1 MTFWVRFLEIS
12 GNFHQEPDVYTT
24 SFHHVF
30 TTFHYIYTTFTPWI
44 YTTWNFHNIF
54 SLCFHHKFTPQRDE
68 QTPWG
73 HTDRFSLQI
82 YTTNLHYEFSPH
94 ISLSWECDLGDKQ
107 TKISL
112 ETVVSSNIL
121 IHSSGNSVKKGC
133 TDKFSPHGV
142 KINKFTPH
150 VVKILSCKSISF
162 HHIMLI
168 SW

>member
-1 MTFWVRFLEIS
+1 M
-12 GNFHQEPDVYTT
+12 
-24 SFHHVF
+24 F
-30 TTFHYIYTTFTPWI
+30 TRHLFTMFSLLFTTFTPHI
-44 YTTWNFHNIF
+44 HHEFPPQEIFKTSFHYVFTTNLHHRGTNRQGWTDSMGTHRQIF
-54 SLCFHHKFTPQRDE
+54 TTDLHHKFTLRIF
-68 QTPWG
+68 T
-73 HTDRFSLQI
+73 TDLTLMRVWFR
-82 YTTNLHYEFSPH
+82 
-94 ISLSWECDLGDKQ
+94 GQ

-133 TDKFSPHGV
+133 IDKFSPHVV

>member
-1 MTFWVRFLEIS
+1 MSQMFTWHL
-12 GNFHQEPDVYTT
+12 
-24 SFHHVF
+24 F
-30 TTFHYIYTTFTPWI
+30 TTFSLLFTTFTP
-44 YTTWNFHNIF
+44 H
-54 SLCFHHKFTPQRDE
+54 LHHEFTPHEIFTTSFYYVFTTNLHHRGTNRQGR
-68 QTPWG
+68 
-73 HTDRFSLQI
+73 TDSIGTHRFSLQI
-82 YTTNLHYEFSPH
+82 YTTNLHYEFSPQ

-133 TDKFSPHGV
+133 TDKFSPHVV